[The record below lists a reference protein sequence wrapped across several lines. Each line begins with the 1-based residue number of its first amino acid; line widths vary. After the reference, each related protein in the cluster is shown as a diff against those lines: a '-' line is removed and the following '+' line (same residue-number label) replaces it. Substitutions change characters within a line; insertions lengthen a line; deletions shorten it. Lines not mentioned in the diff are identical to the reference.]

1 MKKVAEETWKQGFLH
16 LTVDGEGLVSLWD
29 SAEGKCHG
37 GTKLGEIDSYLKLP
51 LTPEQQAMIEA
62 TMKKNGHT
70 P

>member
-29 SAEGKCHG
+29 HEITDASRK
-37 GTKLGEIDSYLKLP
+37 TIDSYLRLP